1 MRGGPMS
8 LEPGPHA
15 PTPPPFARQCAR
27 WAQNKGD
34 SAVASPFPITVG
46 TLSWR
51 SAATQSAH
59 LPPHPT
65 PLDFTRTHT
74 NTCAAAPPKVN
85 FIETPDLPGRT
96 LGESVIHSAPPPS
109 PSTPS
114 SVTPRPTWESYRQ
127 SEPLQGGASGSGAQK
142 NDDAFGDEATNAIA
156 ELNTPSPTLPLKRKV
171 RSRSTM
177 INVRRGV
184 RSRRTLPARARR
196 RGPSTLADLQPSHP

>member
-1 MRGGPMS
+1 MEPARTARTDAAPFLLGGA
-8 LEPGPHA
+8 HA
-15 PTPPPFARQCAR
+15 RRKP
-27 WAQNKGD
+27 KGD

-51 SAATQSAH
+51 SAH

-65 PLDFTRTHT
+65 PPDFTRTHT
-74 NTCAAAPPKVN
+74 NTRAAAPPQVD

-96 LGESVIHSAPPPS
+96 LGESVIYSAPPPS

-114 SVTPRPTWESYRQ
+114 SVNPHPAWESYPQ

-156 ELNTPSPTLPLKRKV
+156 ELNTPSPTLPLNRKV

-184 RSRRTLPARARR
+184 RSRRALPVRAVG
-196 RGPSTLADLQPSHP
+196 RGPSTLADPEPSHPCR